1 MVRFWWVVVFTIFCG
16 AIYFQAIKR
25 RESTLLEL
33 SFRLQEKEKEKLIA
47 LQEKDDLMLRLQSQN
62 DPAWIEMILMKE
74 LGVAPEGWIKVHFS
88 R

>member
-1 MVRFWWVVVFTIFCG
+1 MVRIWWVVAFTIVCT
-16 AIYFQAIKR
+16 ATYFQVVKC
-25 RESTLLEL
+25 RENTLLDL
-33 SFRLQEKEKEKLIA
+33 SFRLQEKEKERFII
-47 LQEKDDLMLRLQSQN
+47 LQEKEDLMLRLQSQN